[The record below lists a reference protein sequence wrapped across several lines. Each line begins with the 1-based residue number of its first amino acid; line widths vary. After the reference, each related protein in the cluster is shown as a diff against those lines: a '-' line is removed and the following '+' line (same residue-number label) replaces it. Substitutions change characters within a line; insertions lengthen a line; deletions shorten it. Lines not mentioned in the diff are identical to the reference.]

1 MLGEGEGVDCT
12 PSRAMTEQ
20 WVEVQY
26 QIVTP

>member
-1 MLGEGEGVDCT
+1 MLGEGEGVDGT
-12 PSRAMTEQ
+12 PSHAMTEQ